1 MSKAEIRARL
11 QKASH
16 KKITAAEWESLKRSG
31 WIDEYLRGDLGWQDF
46 RGLAEERLNVLRSFY
61 EDTLRGEADT
71 YETETELEAG
81 LNLDVATGPPDAASS
96 LSKRTLAR
104 ASALSALNLL
114 RAQRQIVPRALIHGT
129 IKPRGGVDGSLPQWV
144 IFLAVEA
151 WVPAE
156 EVKDAYRAVQENLL
170 AEKSPPKTQ
179 ERAFDVARF
188 VWEQDRLNGRRLPW
202 PELWEHWNSMYSI
215 IGRPDNCFPSWRAFH
230 TTFSRGE
237 RATRPR
243 YFASEEQLTKQ
254 VRTRVMEGL
263 FDSWVSSFRE

>member
-11 QKASH
+11 QKATHRPISW
-16 KKITAAEWESLKRSG
+16 AEWESLKRSE
-31 WIDEYLRGDLGWQDF
+31 WFAEYLRGDLGWQDF

-81 LNLDVATGPPDAASS
+81 LLSDPATGQPDAVSS
-96 LSKRTLAR
+96 LSKRTFAR

-114 RAQRQIVPRALIHGT
+114 RAKERLTPRALISST
-129 IKPRGGVDGSLPQWV
+129 IKPRGGVDGTLPQWV

-151 WVPAE
+151 WVPAD
-156 EVKDAYRAVQENLL
+156 EVKDAYRAIQQNLL
-170 AEKSPPKTQ
+170 AEKSPPKTR

-188 VWEQDRLNGRRLPW
+188 VWEQDRLNGKRLPW
-202 PELWEHWNSMYSI
+202 PELWEHWNSMRSV
-215 IGRPDNCFPSWRAFH
+215 IGRPAERFPSWRTFH
-230 TTFSRGE
+230 TYFSRGE
-237 RATRPR
+237 KATRPR

-254 VRTRVMEGL
+254 VRTRAKEGA